1 MEYQENRT
9 SQIRPLFR
17 GTQVVWYVL
26 GLIESLLLLR
36 FVLKLLDANDAAGFT
51 RFIYDTSGVLA
62 APFLAVF
69 PANSVSGSV
78 LEWSTLLAMLIYWLV
93 AWAIV
98 KLILMARPVNTIEAK
113 QKLDEQE

>member
-1 MEYQENRT
+1 MDYQDNRT
-9 SQIRPLFR
+9 SQIKPLFR
-17 GTQVVWYVL
+17 GTQVIWYVL
-26 GLIESLLLLR
+26 GLIEALLFLR
-36 FVLKLLDANDAAGFT
+36 FILKILNANDAAGFT
-51 RFIYDTSGVLA
+51 KFIYDTSGVLA

-78 LEWSTLLAMLIYWLV
+78 LEWSTLLAMLIYWFV
-93 AWAIV
+93 AWGII